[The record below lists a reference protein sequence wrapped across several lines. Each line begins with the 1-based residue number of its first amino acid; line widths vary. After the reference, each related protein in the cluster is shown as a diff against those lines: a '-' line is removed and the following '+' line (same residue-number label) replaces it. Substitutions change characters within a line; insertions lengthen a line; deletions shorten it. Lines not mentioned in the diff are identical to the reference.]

1 MSQKRDISDVR
12 QWMRSGMESP
22 AARTGSRAEGRFRH
36 GAMTASGSYSC
47 VEEKTAIGG
56 QLRAHPLLELVVVIN

>member
-1 MSQKRDISDVR
+1 MSDN
-12 QWMRSGMESP
+12 GC
-22 AARTGSRAEGRFRH
+22 AAVWNHRLQGPEAVPGAFRH

-47 VEEKTAIGG
+47 VDEKTAIGG